1 MGKVEPKKT
10 LSKPPPS
17 YPPPHPK
24 KSSLKWLQRQNSYS
38 NKFNCKIYIFLSL
51 HASAP
56 LIIMKYPSSQGM
68 CIVPNMF
75 SNGCGDPNY
84 NETSLIFELDQAM
97 GKWTH
102 VFLNQSFI
110 FNSRI
115 FRIQGLSPFIRD
127 HYVRFLRL
135 PPRIYP
141 LFHYYMGHSK
151 ILPLPPR
158 KYPLFYNYYATLPE
172 STPPSQN
179 TPPPFLQL
187 CATLTESSTSFQN
200 IALFH
205 KYMRHSQNVPLPPRI
220 YPLFNIYVQPPPPR
234 IYRSLSEYTLL
245 STTSC
250 EVPRI
255 YPSLPEYTPLFQNC
269 IARSQKLLIPPKI
282 YTPPPP
288 TPESTPL
295 HIPPPTPES
304 TPLHISPPLRP
315 RIYPVTYYRCL
326 KGGYILR
333 DRGRFWVSVV
343 YTLIRLPTH
352 LENLEFCPK
361 KPCMEKSWNLKK
373 DISMEK
379 SWNFVSI
386 ICIFFQYQTT
396 FCRIY
401 SLSLVFFS

>member
-1 MGKVEPKKT
+1 MFVVVWAMGKVEPKKT

-17 YPPPHPK
+17 YPPPPPPK

-38 NKFNCKIYIFLSL
+38 NKFNCKICIFLSL

-56 LIIMKYPSSQGM
+56 LIIMKYPSSRGM

-75 SNGCGDPNY
+75 SNGFGDPNY
-84 NETSLIFELDQAM
+84 YETSLIFELDQAM
-97 GKWTH
+97 GKWTY

-110 FNSRI
+110 FNRGI

-179 TPPPFLQL
+179 TPPFYNYVRLW
-187 CATLTESSTSFQN
+187 QN
-200 IALFH
+200 LL
-205 KYMRHSQNVPLPPRI
+205 LPSRI
-220 YPLFNIYVQPPPPR
+220 YPFFTNICDTPRMYLSLPESTPFSTCMCSLPPPPLR

-269 IARSQKLLIPPKI
+269 IPRSQKLLIPPKI
-282 YTPPPP
+282 YTPTPPP
-288 TPESTPL
+288 PPESTPL
-295 HIPPPTPES
+295 HIPPPAPES
-304 TPLHISPPLRP
+304 TPLHIMD
-315 RIYPVTYYRCL
+315 V
-326 KGGYILR
+326 
-333 DRGRFWVSVV
+333 
-343 YTLIRLPTH
+343 
-352 LENLEFCPK
+352 
-361 KPCMEKSWNLKK
+361 
-373 DISMEK
+373 
-379 SWNFVSI
+379 
-386 ICIFFQYQTT
+386 
-396 FCRIY
+396 
-401 SLSLVFFS
+401 